1 MVAPSAAAPP
11 TPWSRSLAEP
21 TIHPSAYIHSFS
33 NLIGD
38 VHIGA
43 NVMVSPGTSIRADEG
58 APFHIGV
65 GTNVQDGVVIHGLE
79 QGRVQGDDGNTYSV
93 WIGQNTSITHMCLI
107 HGPCYVGDDCFIGF
121 RSTLFNARVNPGCI
135 VMMHVLIQD
144 VEIPA
149 GRYVPSG
156 SVITS
161 QQQADQLPPVQQID
175 VKFAQ
180 HMVGVNNALREG
192 YHCAENQVCITPI
205 RQQAQTRQ
213 PQTPQPQPSH
223 PPLQVYAHDPQ
234 PPQSFSRAANGST
247 MSPSNGFSSQRLSP
261 EMQEQIRHLLAQG
274 YRIGTEHAD
283 ARRFRASSWTS
294 GGAIDSTQPADVIR
308 SLEQMLA
315 QHGGEYV
322 KVIGIDP
329 KAKRRVM
336 EQIVQYPGDTPAP
349 AASSRSYSA
358 PSPPTY
364 QASSAP
370 APSGSTSEFQDQ
382 VRGLLSQ
389 GYRVGLEFADKRRFR
404 TSSWQSGPAITSS
417 RFNEVMSTI
426 QTALADHAG
435 EYVRLLGIDP
445 KQKRRVLEQII
456 QYPDAMPMTPAA
468 TGGSQVSGRSY
479 TAGSSANAGGSGG
492 GAAAGWPDQVR
503 GLLSQGYRVGLEFA
517 DQRRFRTSS
526 WQSGPAMSSSSF
538 NEVMSTIQ
546 AALAEHGG
554 EYVRLLGIDPKQ
566 KRRVLE
572 EIIQYP
578 DALPGSPSTS
588 GGAQMSGLSYRAGS
602 ASTGLGSTESQR
614 SPMTYPPM
622 APLHQQ
628 PWQQSSSASSS
639 YGGNSG
645 GRSLKPETRQQV
657 RNLLNQGYRIG
668 TEHADHRRFRTSSWQ
683 SCSPIESTHEPQV
696 VSALEACLEEHTGEY
711 VRLLGIDPKA
721 KRRVLEEI
729 IQYPND

>member
-1 MVAPSAAAPP
+1 MVVAPSSAAPP

-58 APFHIGV
+58 SPFHIGI

-93 WIGQNTSITHMCLI
+93 WVGQNTSITHMCLI

-121 RSTLFNARVNPGCI
+121 RSTLFNARVNKGCI

-161 QQQADQLPPVQQID
+161 QQQADQLPPVQQTD

-180 HMVGVNNALREG
+180 HMVGVNHALREG

-213 PQTPQPQPSH
+213 PQPPSPP
-223 PPLQVYAHDPQ
+223 PPLQVYAHDLQ
-234 PPQSFSRAANGST
+234 PPQSFSRASNGST

-261 EMQEQIRHLLAQG
+261 EIQDQIRHLLAQG

-294 GGAIDSTQPADVIR
+294 GGAIESTQPADVIR

-336 EQIVQYPGDTPAP
+336 EQIVQYPGATPAT
-349 AASSRSYSA
+349 ASRSDSA
-358 PSPPTY
+358 PSYQPP
-364 QASSAP
+364 SAP
-370 APSGSTSEFQDQ
+370 APGRSSHGTSGSTTEFQDQ
-382 VRGLLSQ
+382 VRGLLNQ
-389 GYRVGLEFADKRRFR
+389 GYRVGLEFADQRRFR

-417 RFNEVMSTI
+417 SFNEVMSVI
-426 QTALADHAG
+426 QTTLAGHVG

-456 QYPDAMPMTPAA
+456 QYPNAMPA
-468 TGGSQVSGRSY
+468 TSSATSGSQAAGLSYSTGSKANLGRS
-479 TAGSSANAGGSGG
+479 GGVG
-492 GAAAGWPDQVR
+492 AAGWPDQIR

-526 WQSGPAMSSSSF
+526 WQSGPAMPSSNPS
-538 NEVMSTIQ
+538 EVINQIQ
-546 AALAEHGG
+546 SALAEHPG
-554 EYVRLLGIDPKQ
+554 EYVRLLGIDPRQ

-578 DALPGSPSTS
+578 GVGSAPNPP
-588 GGAQMSGLSYRAGS
+588 AGS
-602 ASTGLGSTESQR
+602 APASTGWGAGDPPRTPL
-614 SPMTYPPM
+614 TYPPM

-628 PWQQSSSASSS
+628 PWQSSSSS
-639 YGGNSG
+639 YGGSYGG
-645 GRSLKPETRQQV
+645 GRSLKPETREQI
-657 RNLLNQGYRIG
+657 RYLLNQGYRIG
-668 TEHADHRRFRTSSWQ
+668 TEHADTRRFRTSSWK
-683 SCSPIESTHEPQV
+683 SCSPIESTRESEI
-696 VSALEACLEEHTGEY
+696 VSALETCLEEHAGEY